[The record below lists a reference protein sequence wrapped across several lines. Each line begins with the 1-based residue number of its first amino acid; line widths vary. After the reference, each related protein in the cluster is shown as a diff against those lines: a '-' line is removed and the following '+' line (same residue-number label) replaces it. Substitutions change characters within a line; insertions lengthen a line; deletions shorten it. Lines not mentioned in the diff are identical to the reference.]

1 MRRSLLPLAALALAA
16 CGGPTITIT
25 QDPGIPMPGAATY
38 VWGPPPEH
46 VPNQQGVVEQS
57 PIIHQR
63 IKSAI
68 DAELLEKGYRLTDSA
83 HASFVVRFAVG
94 SKFTQTQVNANY
106 STASGV
112 ASSNVCGGASC
123 WGGWDYGYYGSQ
135 TTDVQSRQSGVVV
148 DLVDLKSGTLAWRGI
163 YKHEATGKVPTQEA
177 VQKAVD
183 KLFAKLPATGK

>member
-1 MRRSLLPLAALALAA
+1 
-16 CGGPTITIT
+16 
-25 QDPGIPMPGAATY
+25 MPGAATY
-38 VWGPPPEH
+38 VWGPPPQH

-57 PIIHQR
+57 PVIHQR
-63 IKSAI
+63 VKTAI
-68 DAELLEKGYRLTDSA
+68 DTDLKEKGYRLTDSA
-83 HASFVVRFAVG
+83 QAAFIVRFAVG
-94 SKFTQTQVNANY
+94 SQVTQTQVNSQA

-123 WGGWDYGYYGSQ
+123 WNGWDYGFDGTS

-163 YKHEATGKVPTQEA
+163 YKHEATGKVPSQEA

-183 KLFAKLPATGK
+183 ELFKKLPAVGK